1 METWDRIEPDD
12 QGELFDLISD
22 EQFLRAW
29 RLIRKRSGLD
39 PHGAKKLLDQLR
51 RELGDTPMADAEEP
65 TNRFASADERD
76 RSSEFE
82 PQIERLRVLLEGAYA
97 DSESHVENLRA
108 YGLPNMPLSIRA
120 TIVVPSANTPTHY
133 LDLARHHDPETAL
146 SKAEEFITRIPNMRR
161 MVEEIKERKN
171 NPQITP
177 SEETISSIKIVSQK
191 LDDSGHHDLADHMD
205 KLAQGFSMTPKRR
218 WMNTTGDER
227 DAIDKDLKTLVS
239 NPRNPMP
246 SVEEIIELLDSK
258 YKVEI
263 EPDEAQRTL
272 LDAKRRFRPP
282 TNPNVE
288 FVGDAVVNAG
298 FTAEDI
304 EEYTAGKISADEV
317 AKLWGTYKSLHP
329 EVTEKLVTRKD
340 LPYANPEELL
350 NEPIEPEEILK
361 QNIGPGSEEEKIRV
375 KSLDDLDRA
384 AIDTMRL
391 VQSPEFQNPDGS
403 PNIKALANVMGCSD
417 HRITRQL
424 DRAQRIMEG
433 KETLRERRPKDD
445 RDSARDLAAELAGE
459 NADTDAILE
468 MLNEAMMSQEEPW
481 THDNLKDLFKFHPKG
496 ANPVNIP
503 RTNWHEWKNYI
514 EQFQQPTEAEQYEY
528 PQ

>member
-1 METWDRIEPDD
+1 
-12 QGELFDLISD
+12 
-22 EQFLRAW
+22 
-29 RLIRKRSGLD
+29 
-39 PHGAKKLLDQLR
+39 
-51 RELGDTPMADAEEP
+51 
-65 TNRFASADERD
+65 
-76 RSSEFE
+76 
-82 PQIERLRVLLEGAYA
+82 
-97 DSESHVENLRA
+97 
-108 YGLPNMPLSIRA
+108 
-120 TIVVPSANTPTHY
+120 
-133 LDLARHHDPETAL
+133 
-146 SKAEEFITRIPNMRR
+146 
-161 MVEEIKERKN
+161 
-171 NPQITP
+171 
-177 SEETISSIKIVSQK
+177 
-191 LDDSGHHDLADHMD
+191 
-205 KLAQGFSMTPKRR
+205 
-218 WMNTTGDER
+218 MNTTGDER